1 MDQEAHERWSV
12 VDAVAQLTVQDVVIS
27 FQRAVGAA
35 RLRTLWMVPCM
46 SMDPAGTDADRCANP
61 ELMPEAGA

>member
-1 MDQEAHERWSV
+1 MDQETNNRWSV
-12 VDAVAQLTVQDVVIS
+12 VDTEAQLTLEVVAIS

-46 SMDPAGTDADRCANP
+46 HQHGPTGTDADR
-61 ELMPEAGA
+61 